1 MENKQKR
8 YELVAWTR
16 KTQNGNEHQLRLIP
30 SLHLEAQEDYISVAA
45 ACNRAENS
53 PKNTAALAGALV
65 KSARYHFVTGKYGD
79 GIRFLR
85 LAATKCMDN
94 DFDYYYG
101 EFHRM
106 AVKYRR
112 EDILMEKESL
122 MLRKMRAGQ

>member
-16 KTQNGNEHQLRLIP
+16 KTQNGNEHQLRMIP
-30 SLHLEAQEDYISVAA
+30 SLHYEAQQDYISEA
-45 ACNRAENS
+45 ACCHRAESS
-53 PKNTAALAGALV
+53 PKNTEAFVGALV
-65 KSARYHFVTGKYGD
+65 KSARYHFVTGEYGE
-79 GIRFLR
+79 GIRLLR
-85 LAATKCMDN
+85 VAATKCLKK

-101 EFHRM
+101 EFYRM

-122 MLRKMRAGQ
+122 LLKKMKARQ